1 MALNRKASILFIIC
15 FGLFLTL
22 SLAVGTVLAMAPESY
37 TAELWA
43 SALLVSVPA
52 FLIPAL
58 IFRRKNGFEKY
69 RAPRATHIL
78 MALVLGIGCLFLNV
92 ALVCF
97 TSALTYGIE
106 IESNAL
112 DVMESLGGSD
122 IVTMILCVAIIPAIC
137 EEFIMRGAL
146 LESWRRYSPFWAAF
160 LTSLLFAL
168 LHLAPSNIIVYFAMG
183 MLFAVVYNIT
193 RNVWLTVIIHF
204 ANNMLSVLQA
214 LNSLN
219 AAETAEEI
227 GEMPQAD
234 YVSYFYL
241 TLLIAAAII
250 VPTLFILRSSCRK
263 HGIGMYAPAKAPEAL
278 PEAYGEVSYEAAP
291 EPDLGGKKAL
301 FSDPV
306 LWISLI
312 VLLALNVVFGLVE
325 FGVIA
330 LPE

>member
-1 MALNRKASILFIIC
+1 MPLNRKASILFLIC
-15 FGLFLTL
+15 FGLYLTL
-22 SLAVGTVLAMAPESY
+22 SLAVGTVLAIASAGY
-37 TAELWA
+37 SAQLWA
-43 SALLVSVPA
+43 SALLISVPA

-58 IFRRKNGFEKY
+58 IFRRKNRFERF
-69 RAPRATHIL
+69 RAPRFTHIL
-78 MALVLGIGCLFLNV
+78 LALVLGVGCLFLNL

-122 IVTMILCVAIIPAIC
+122 VITMILCVAIVPALC

-146 LESWRRYSPFWAAF
+146 LESWRRYSPVWASV
-160 LTSLLFAL
+160 LTALLFAL

-219 AAETAEEI
+219 AAETAEDI
-227 GEMPQAD
+227 GELPQAD
-234 YVSYFYL
+234 YISYFYISI
-241 TLLIAAAII
+241 LIAAAII
-250 VPTLFILRSSCRK
+250 VPTLFILRNSCRK
-263 HGIGMYAPAKAPEAL
+263 RGIGAYAP
-278 PEAYGEVSYEAAP
+278 VP
-291 EPDLGGKKAL
+291 EPAEPADDILNSAEAEPEVYNRRKL
-301 FSDPV
+301 LSDPV
-306 LWISLI
+306 LWISLAI
-312 VLLALNVVFGLVE
+312 LISLNVLSGLVE